1 MATSL
6 QSLKGKR
13 VALRQIA
20 QNEQLSLAN
29 SEPGGFVMTDTRKP
43 VESLLTDYDI
53 FEPSFV
59 ANPYPGYSEIRE
71 SECPIARTERYEGS
85 WLPTRYEDVV
95 ALAQEYEIFT
105 SRGIL
110 VMPPPPGQAEGAYG
124 GVAAPPIT
132 SDPPDHHWHRR
143 LILPVFAPQ
152 AVAKYEQSTRDL
164 CNALIDEFIDKG
176 TADAAAD
183 YAQHIPVRVIS
194 NMLGVPL
201 DMEETFTGWVRGV
214 LENMHDVELRKRS
227 RLAIIEYFLAQVED
241 RKTNPR
247 ENDLISELMNTE
259 VEGKKVPI
267 EYVLGV
273 CNLML
278 VAGID
283 TTWSAIG
290 SVMWHMAQ
298 HPEHRKQLRENDDLW
313 PTAIEELLRVYAP
326 VTMARIVDRDI
337 EFQGCPMKAGDRVL
351 MAFPAANRDPR
362 QFENP
367 DEVILDR
374 EHNRHVAFGSGIHR
388 CAGSNL
394 ARLEVRVALQTWLKR
409 IPEFELVDPATV
421 TWAGGQV
428 HGPRSCMVKF

>member
-1 MATSL
+1 
-6 QSLKGKR
+6 
-13 VALRQIA
+13 
-20 QNEQLSLAN
+20 
-29 SEPGGFVMTDTRKP
+29 MTDTRKP
-43 VESLLTDYDI
+43 VESMLTDYDI

-201 DMEETFTGWVRGV
+201 DMEEQFTGWVRGV
-214 LENMHDVELRKRS
+214 LENMHDMELRKRS

-241 RKTNPR
+241 RKKNPR

-298 HPEHRKQLRENDDLW
+298 HPEHRKQLRENDALW

-394 ARLEVRVALQTWLKR
+394 ARLEVRVALQTWLER

>member
-1 MATSL
+1 
-6 QSLKGKR
+6 
-13 VALRQIA
+13 
-20 QNEQLSLAN
+20 
-29 SEPGGFVMTDTRKP
+29 MTDTRKP
-43 VESLLTDYDI
+43 VEDLLTDYDI
-53 FEPSFV
+53 FDPEFV
-59 ANPYPGYSEIRE
+59 KNPYPGYSEIRE
-71 SECPIARTERYEGS
+71 SQCPIAHTDRYQGS

-95 ALAQEYEIFT
+95 AIAQEFETFT
-105 SRGIL
+105 SRQIL
-110 VMPPPPGQAEGAYG
+110 VMPPAEGRNEGAYA

-143 LILPVFAPQ
+143 LILPIFSPQ
-152 AVAKYEQSTRDL
+152 SVAKYEQGTREL

-183 YAQHIPVRVIS
+183 YAQHIPVRVIAT
-194 NMLGVPL
+194 MLGVPL
-201 DMEETFTGWVRGV
+201 EMEPEFTEWVRGV
-214 LENMHDVELRKRS
+214 LENMTDKELRMKS
-227 RLAIIEYFLAQVED
+227 FFNIVEFFMGQVED
-241 RKTNPR
+241 RRKNPR
-247 ENDLISELMNTE
+247 ENDLITELMNAE

-273 CNLML
+273 CQLML

-290 SVMWHMAQ
+290 SCMWHMAQ
-298 HPEHRKQLRENDDLW
+298 HPEHRKQLRENPDLW

-326 VTMARIVDRDI
+326 VTMARIVDHDT

-374 EHNRHVAFGSGIHR
+374 QNNRHVAFGSGIHR

-394 ARLEVRVALQTWLKR
+394 ARLEVRVALQTWLER
-409 IPEFELVDPATV
+409 IPEFELVDPNSV
-421 TWAGGQV
+421 TWVGGQV

>member
-1 MATSL
+1 
-6 QSLKGKR
+6 
-13 VALRQIA
+13 
-20 QNEQLSLAN
+20 
-29 SEPGGFVMTDTRKP
+29 MTDTRKP

-95 ALAQEYEIFT
+95 ALAQEYEVFT

-214 LENMHDVELRKRS
+214 LENMTDMELRKRS

-241 RKTNPR
+241 RKKNPR

-326 VTMARIVDRDI
+326 VTMARIVDHDI

-394 ARLEVRVALQTWLKR
+394 ARLEVRIALQTWLER
-409 IPEFELVDPATV
+409 IPEFELVDPTTV

-428 HGPRSCMVKF
+428 HGPRSCKVKF

>member
-1 MATSL
+1 
-6 QSLKGKR
+6 
-13 VALRQIA
+13 
-20 QNEQLSLAN
+20 
-29 SEPGGFVMTDTRKP
+29 MTDTRKP
-43 VESLLTDYDI
+43 VESMLTDYDI
-53 FEPSFV
+53 FEPGFV

-71 SECPIARTERYEGS
+71 SECPIAHTDRYQGS

-95 ALAQEYEIFT
+95 AIAQEHEIFT

-110 VMPPPPGQAEGAYG
+110 VMPPIPGQNEGAYG
-124 GVAAPPIT
+124 AVAAPPIT

-214 LENMHDVELRKRS
+214 LENMTDMELRKRS

-241 RKTNPR
+241 RKKNPR

-298 HPEHRKQLRENDDLW
+298 HPEHRKELRENDDLW

-394 ARLEVRVALQTWLKR
+394 ARLEVRVALQTWLER

>member
-1 MATSL
+1 
-6 QSLKGKR
+6 
-13 VALRQIA
+13 
-20 QNEQLSLAN
+20 
-29 SEPGGFVMTDTRKP
+29 MTDTRKP

-201 DMEETFTGWVRGV
+201 DMEEQFTGWVRGV
-214 LENMHDVELRKRS
+214 LENMTDMELRKRS

-241 RKTNPR
+241 RKKNPR

-394 ARLEVRVALQTWLKR
+394 ARLEVRIALQTWLER
-409 IPEFELVDPATV
+409 IPEFELVDPTTV

>member
-1 MATSL
+1 
-6 QSLKGKR
+6 
-13 VALRQIA
+13 
-20 QNEQLSLAN
+20 
-29 SEPGGFVMTDTRKP
+29 
-43 VESLLTDYDI
+43 LLTDYDI

-95 ALAQEYEIFT
+95 ALAQEYEVFT

-176 TADAAAD
+176 KADAAAD

-201 DMEETFTGWVRGV
+201 DMEEKFTGWVRGV
-214 LENMHDVELRKRS
+214 LENMHDMELRKRS

-241 RKTNPR
+241 RKKNPR

-298 HPEHRKQLRENDDLW
+298 HPEHRTQLRENDALW

-394 ARLEVRVALQTWLKR
+394 ARLEVRIALQTWLER
-409 IPEFELVDPATV
+409 IPEFELVDPTTV

>member
-1 MATSL
+1 
-6 QSLKGKR
+6 
-13 VALRQIA
+13 
-20 QNEQLSLAN
+20 
-29 SEPGGFVMTDTRKP
+29 MTDTRKP
-43 VESLLTDYDI
+43 VSDLLTDYDI
-53 FEPSFV
+53 FDPEFV
-59 ANPYPGYSEIRE
+59 KNHYPGYSEIRE
-71 SECPIARTERYEGS
+71 SKCPIAHTDRYQGS
-85 WLPTRYEDVV
+85 WLPTRYDDVV
-95 ALAQEYEIFT
+95 AIAQEFETFT
-105 SRGIL
+105 SRQIL
-110 VMPPPPGQAEGAYG
+110 VMPPAEGRNEGAYA

-143 LILPVFAPQ
+143 LILPIFSPQ
-152 AVAKYEQSTRDL
+152 SVAKYEQGTRDL

-183 YAQHIPVRVIS
+183 YAQHIPVRVIAT
-194 NMLGVPL
+194 MLGVPL
-201 DMEETFTGWVRGV
+201 EMEPEFTEWVRGV
-214 LENMHDVELRKRS
+214 LENMTDKELRMK
-227 RLAIIEYFLAQVED
+227 AFGNIVEFFMGQVED
-241 RKTNPR
+241 RRKNPR
-247 ENDLISELMNTE
+247 EDDLITELMNAE

-273 CNLML
+273 CQLML

-290 SVMWHMAQ
+290 SCMWHMAQ
-298 HPEHRKQLRENDDLW
+298 HPEHRKQLRENPDLW

-326 VTMARIVDRDI
+326 VTMARIVDHDT

-374 EHNRHVAFGSGIHR
+374 QNNRHVAFGSGIHR

-394 ARLEVRVALQTWLKR
+394 ARLEVRVALQTWLER
-409 IPEFELVDPATV
+409 IPEFELVDPNSV
-421 TWAGGQV
+421 TWVGGQV